1 MSKRK
6 WANLD
11 LRRPWR
17 SRCVLW
23 ARQRPVDAPRGVAR
37 WRRAWSVAIAVVS
50 ASSFSPVRAKG
61 VAPPGP
67 PLESDSVAMETALG
81 CPDGISS
88 DPVRPLV
95 LLVQGTSSTAAE
107 DFGFGLVHVLRQAGI
122 DWCVV
127 ELPARATVDIQISAE
142 YVVHAVRALHDRTAR
157 KVSLMGVSQ
166 GALEVRWAV
175 RWWPDVRAAV
185 DDVVSFVGPNRG
197 SVSANLVLCGKG
209 ECIPPEWQWS
219 RGSAFIEALN
229 RVSAPE
235 GPSYTAIY
243 SQTDWVI
250 QPSWPESQAAGAIDG
265 ATNIVVQDICPGRVV
280 DHVQSLFDAVF
291 AAAFVDALKHPGP
304 ADPARIDRAVCSQVF
319 APPIDP
325 VMATVA
331 ITTIYANAF
340 ATTNAAPKTRREP
353 PLRPFSRHG

>member
-11 LRRPWR
+11 LRRRWR
-17 SRCVLW
+17 SRW
-23 ARQRPVDAPRGVAR
+23 FDRR
-37 WRRAWSVAIAVVS
+37 RRAWWVAIAIVS
-50 ASSFSPVRAKG
+50 ASSFPPVRAMG
-61 VAPPGP
+61 DTPPGP
-67 PLESDSVAMETALG
+67 MLESDSVALDTALG

-88 DPVRPLV
+88 DPDRPLV
-95 LLVQGTSSTAAE
+95 VLVQGTSSTAAE

-122 DWCVV
+122 DWCMV
-127 ELPARATVDIQISAE
+127 ELPARATVDIQISSE
-142 YVVHAVRALHDRTAR
+142 YVVHAVRSLHDRTGR
-157 KVSLMGVSQ
+157 KVSLMGISQ

-175 RWWPDVRAAV
+175 RWWPDVRADV
-185 DDVVSFVGPNRG
+185 DDVVTFAGPNRG
-197 SVSANLVLCGKG
+197 SVSANLLFCSSG

-229 RVSAPE
+229 RVPAPE
-235 GPSYTAIY
+235 GPSYTALY
-243 SQTDWVI
+243 SRTDWVVE
-250 QPSWPESQAAGAIDG
+250 PSWPESQAAGAFDG

-291 AAAFVDALKHPGP
+291 AGLFVDALKHPGP
-304 ADPARIDRAVCSQVF
+304 ANPARIDRAVCSQVF

-325 VMATVA
+325 VMAAVA
-331 ITTIYANAF
+331 ITTIYANAH

-353 PLRPFSRHG
+353 PLRPFARHG